1 LTRKTDNFIVLAATN
16 KVLSK
21 NIKYKQEAQSSV
33 TDFRGM
39 DFPPVIAAQT
49 TEGGSMRKTIFFLI
63 VILFIATHLYATQST
78 IKIAEGSACMGD
90 DKSRKQTETTAMAD
104 AKRNA
109 VESVKTYVSSA
120 TEVKDFELQKD
131 LVSAYANAT
140 VEVIEMMEKGWY
152 RDPALGDC
160 FRVKIKSEVIPD
172 LNAMKKAKG
181 TALDDPSLPLA
192 VKVWTNK
199 ETYRT
204 GEKIKIYLKGNKPF
218 FARVIYRDAAK
229 KYLQLL
235 PNPYRQDNYFQGG
248 VIYELPSGTDKFDLE
263 VNPPFGEENII
274 IYASVSA
281 LGDLNLKEEGSVY
294 AVKTKSKHIGIKTR
308 GVKVKAAVNGKDDV
322 PVEFSE
328 GGIVVKTK
336 K

>member
-1 LTRKTDNFIVLAATN
+1 MICLCMAA
-16 KVLSK
+16 
-21 NIKYKQEAQSSV
+21 
-33 TDFRGM
+33 
-39 DFPPVIAAQT
+39 P
-49 TEGGSMRKTIFFLI
+49 
-63 VILFIATHLYATQST
+63 LYAAQST

-90 DKSRKQTETTAMAD
+90 DKSRKQTETAALAD

-140 VEVIEMMEKGWY
+140 VAVIEEMEKGWY
-152 RDPALGDC
+152 KDPAMGEC
-160 FRVKIKSEVIPD
+160 YKIKIKTEVIPD
-172 LNAMKKAKG
+172 EKAMKKAQQKSKE
-181 TALDDPSLPLA
+181 AVLDDPLLPLA
-192 VKVWTNK
+192 VKVWTDK
-199 ETYRT
+199 ASYHA

-229 KYLQLL
+229 SNLQLL

-248 VIYELPSGTDKFDLE
+248 VVYEIPSGLDKFELE

-274 IYASVSA
+274 VYASVSE

-294 AVKTKSKHIGIKTR
+294 AIETKSKDIGIKTR
-308 GVKVKAAVNGKDDV
+308 SIKIKAASNGKADQ
-322 PVEFSE
+322 PAEFSE
-328 GGIVVKTK
+328 GAAVVRTK

>member
-1 LTRKTDNFIVLAATN
+1 
-16 KVLSK
+16 
-21 NIKYKQEAQSSV
+21 
-33 TDFRGM
+33 
-39 DFPPVIAAQT
+39 
-49 TEGGSMRKTIFFLI
+49 MRKILLI
-63 VILFIATHLYATQST
+63 LALLVLMAVPLYAAQST

-90 DKSRKQTETTAMAD
+90 DKSRKQTETAALTE

-140 VEVIEMMEKGWY
+140 VSVIETLEKAWY
-152 RDPALGDC
+152 KDPAQGDC
-160 FRVKIKSEVIPD
+160 YKIKLKAEVIPD
-172 LNAMKKAKG
+172 EKAMKKANEK
-181 TALDDPSLPLA
+181 ASDAILDDPSLPLT
-192 VKVWTNK
+192 VKVWTDK
-199 ETYRT
+199 AAYRT

-229 KYLQLL
+229 TSLQLL

-248 VIYELPSGTDKFDLE
+248 VIYEIPSGNDKFELE
-263 VNPPFGEENII
+263 VNPPFGEENIMV
-274 IYASVSA
+274 YASVSE

-294 AVKTKSKHIGIKTR
+294 AVKTKSRDIGIKTR
-308 GVKVKAAVNGKDDV
+308 GVKITAGGQASATQSA
-322 PVEFSE
+322 EFSE
-328 GGIVVKTK
+328 GKVTVKTK